1 MELDQT
7 DKDIIN
13 LLVDNSKLSYRD
25 VAKNVKISAATALNR
40 IKKLEKEGIIEKFTV
55 KIDHEKI
62 GYDLGIMIEVRI
74 SKGKLFDVEKKIA
87 SHPNVLSVYD
97 LTGDFDAVIFAR
109 FTNRRTMDA
118 FIKKIQTY
126 DFIER
131 TNSRLILNVIK
142 KKEVYFQ

>member
-1 MELDQT
+1 MELDAT

-13 LLVDNSKLSYRD
+13 LLVENSKLSYRD
-25 VAKNVKISAATALNR
+25 IAKNVKISAATALNR
-40 IKKLEKEGIIEKFTV
+40 IKRLEKDGIIDKFTI
-55 KIDHEKI
+55 KIDHEKM

-74 SKGKLFDVEKKIA
+74 SKGKQLDVEKKII

-109 FTNRRTMDA
+109 FKHRRSMDT

-131 TNSRLILNVIK
+131 TNTRLILNVIK
-142 KKEVYFQ
+142 KKEVYLS